1 MNPHLLITI
10 EGLVIVVV
18 AWVIGRGV
26 ILTDPMMLSG
36 SQKVRKLS
44 SGVLWGIGVFVL
56 LGQFLFPVQREE
68 EKAAE
73 VGIEWV
79 TDLSE
84 GFRQARETGKPV
96 LVDAWA
102 TWCAACLDL
111 KKKTLVD
118 PAVAAKLQEFIPVAL
133 DMDAEHNE
141 EVWDTYDIKGLPW
154 VAVFTPEGELVKES
168 LLVDFEAADKFLPRL
183 ERYGAVAL
191 GQEPAAASSTVESE
205 EEEGGT
211 VAGWLRE
218 KGFFLTLLLVFLGG
232 LAASLTPCAY
242 PAYFLIFGFLSMG
255 GGGTRTRL
263 QSFLLSLLT
272 VLGIVAMYVSM
283 GIMAALGGGAVGRV
297 MTNPFVMG
305 GIALL
310 FLVMAL
316 MSLRII
322 PFGEFTKFKT
332 FLATKQ
338 KANYL
343 WAFIF
348 GLVLGVIVAPCVG
361 PVVIGILTYIAQ
373 GQDIVKGATLMS
385 AFGLGM
391 GTLFLFLGMSS
402 HLMTKRPQVGKLGE
416 AATVAFGV
424 LFFTAALY
432 YLKGI
437 LPYDAL
443 FPWLGGLAG

>member
-10 EGLVIVVV
+10 EGLVLVVIAWIV
-18 AWVIGRGV
+18 GRGV

-36 SQKVRKLS
+36 PQKVRKLS
-44 SGVLWGIGVFVL
+44 SGGLWGVGVFVL
-56 LGQFLFPVQREE
+56 MGQLLFPIQREE

-73 VGIEWV
+73 VGVEWV
-79 TDLSE
+79 TSLDE
-84 GFRQARETGKPV
+84 GFRLAKETGKPM

-111 KKKTLVD
+111 KKKTLVT
-118 PAVAAKLQEFIPVAL
+118 PKVAAKLQEFIPVAL
-133 DMDAEHNE
+133 DMDAEENE

-154 VAVFTPEGELVKES
+154 VAVFTPDGELVEES
-168 LLVDFEAADKFLPRL
+168 LLFDFEAEDKFLPRL
-183 ERYGAVAL
+183 EKYGAMAL
-191 GQEPAAASSTVESE
+191 GEEPAAAASADE
-205 EEEGGT
+205 EEEKDGGT
-211 VAGWLRE
+211 VAAWLQE

-255 GGGTRTRL
+255 GSRTRR
-263 QSFLLSLLT
+263 QSFFLSLLT
-272 VLGIVAMYVSM
+272 VAGIVAMYVSM
-283 GIMAALGGGAVGRV
+283 GIIAALGGGAVGRV

-348 GLVLGVIVAPCVG
+348 GLVLGIIVAPCVG
-361 PVVIGILTYIAQ
+361 PIVIGILTYIAQ

-432 YLKGI
+432 YLKGVI
-437 LPYDAL
+437 PYDAI
-443 FPWLGGLAG
+443 FPWLGSLAG

>member
-1 MNPHLLITI
+1 MNPHLLITV
-10 EGLVIVVV
+10 EGLAVVLV
-18 AWVIGRGV
+18 AFIIGKGV
-26 ILTDPMMLSG
+26 ILTDPMMLTG
-36 SQKVRKLS
+36 AQKARKLV
-44 SGVLWGIGVFVL
+44 SGILWGLGVFIL
-56 LGQFLFPVQREE
+56 LGQLLFPVQREE

-73 VGIEWV
+73 VGVEWV
-79 TDLSE
+79 TSLDE
-84 GFRQARETGKPV
+84 GLRLARESGKPV

-102 TWCAACLDL
+102 TWCTACLDL

-118 PAVAAKLQEFIPVAL
+118 PAVAAKLQEFVPVAL
-133 DMDAEHNE
+133 DMDAEENE
-141 EVWDTYDIKGLPW
+141 ELWDTYDIKGLPW
-154 VAVFTPEGELVKES
+154 VAVFTPEGKLVKES
-168 LLVDFEAADKFLPRL
+168 LLFDFEAPKKFLPRL
-183 ERYGAVAL
+183 VKYGAMAL
-191 GQEPAAASSTVESE
+191 GEDPAEASASVEEAEP
-205 EEEGGT
+205 EGGP
-211 VAGWLRE
+211 VADWLQN
-218 KGFFLTLLLVFLGG
+218 KGFVLTLLLVYLGG

-255 GGGTRTRL
+255 GSRTRR
-263 QSFLLSLLT
+263 QSFLMSLLT
-272 VLGIVAMYVSM
+272 VFGIVAMYVSM
-283 GIMAALGGGAVGRV
+283 GIIAALGGGAVGRV

-310 FLVMAL
+310 FLLMAL

-322 PFGEFTKFKT
+322 PFGEFTKIKT

-348 GLVLGVIVAPCVG
+348 GLVLGIIVAPCVG
-361 PVVIGILTYIAQ
+361 PIVIGILTYIAQ
-373 GQDIVKGATLMS
+373 GQDMVKGATLMS

-424 LFFTAALY
+424 LFFTAAMY
-432 YLKGI
+432 YLKGVV
-437 LPYDAL
+437 PYDVI
-443 FPWLGGLAG
+443 FPWLGGIAG